1 MKRLVIIMKRG
12 QYRLSPTEERVGKDN
27 MEGACE
33 GAQTSRKGSS
43 RCVSHQTRNVRQRRS
58 PPQTG
63 NQPLPVT
70 ALEHLL
76 LELRWLRG
84 IENLVFRRYSSA
96 AILQKVHRINH
107 ELFRIFHGIIT
118 LEELLANPA
127 SPSGPPHM
135 TCVTEAK
142 DSRVTA
148 QNVNRGNSHRHPE
161 KKKKKKGAK
170 TASPHQKTANKM

>member
-1 MKRLVIIMKRG
+1 MLRLDTFEILVRSRMKRLVIIMKRG
-12 QYRLSPTEERVGKDN
+12 QYRVSPTEERVGKDN

-70 ALEHLL
+70 ALEHLIV
-76 LELRWLRG
+76 ELRWLRG

-96 AILQKVHRINH
+96 TILQKVHRINH

-118 LEELLANPA
+118 LEEFAPTPPLLQD
-127 SPSGPPHM
+127 HH
-135 TCVTEAK
+135 T
-142 DSRVTA
+142 
-148 QNVNRGNSHRHPE
+148 
-161 KKKKKKGAK
+161 
-170 TASPHQKTANKM
+170 